1 MRPIKQDFFNKMA
14 YKFDSH
20 VRQSIP
26 LYDSVQRFIVQ
37 SIVQA
42 GNGTSTVLDLL
53 GSTGAMGRALQRANF
68 DGDYLCVDGSPIMR
82 DAFYSLKP
90 FDAHRLNFE
99 LSGFL
104 ASWTDVDS
112 DGNDVV
118 IPMFCNYEK
127 FDIVLE
133 LLGFQ
138 FFTKTR
144 EKEVAAAASCMKAGG
159 CFITF
164 EKHSQNPENVDGA
177 EIWNANELIKDNFHK
192 ALYFDSEQIDAK
204 KRDVLVDMGEYCVP
218 ANEYYRVLRNRFP
231 YVSKFA
237 QIGNFAGY
245 ICTNEYSN
253 PVYQY
258 MLSESVNGYFELLQN
273 GFNYPETKARILT
286 QKGLI

>member
-1 MRPIKQDFFNKMA
+1 MKPTKQDFFNRMA
-14 YKFDSH
+14 FEFDAH

-37 SIVQA
+37 SIAQA
-42 GNGTSTVLDLL
+42 GNTAVLDIC
-53 GSTGAMGRALQRANF
+53 GSTGAIGRALQRANWK
-68 DGDYLCVDGSPIMR
+68 GDYLCVDGSPIMR
-82 DAFYSLKP
+82 DAFYSLRP

-118 IPMFCNYEK
+118 IPMYCNYQK
-127 FDIVLE
+127 YDVVLE

-144 EKEVAAAASCMKAGG
+144 ADVVQAAANCMKAGG

-177 EIWNANELIKDNFHK
+177 AIWDANERIKDNFHK
-192 ALYFDSEQIDAK
+192 ALYFDGEQIATK
-204 KRDVLVDMGEYCVP
+204 KRDVLADMGEYCVP
-218 ANEYYRVLRNRFP
+218 SNEYYRVLRNQFP

-245 ICTNEYSN
+245 ICTNDYSN

-258 MLSESVNGYFELLQN
+258 MLSEAVNSYFELLKN

-286 QKGLI
+286 ENGLI